1 VLLRDIVQQL
11 QAYKTD
17 ENAVEMNKV
26 LNMYN
31 NRIFSLMEHKEV
43 NATEK
48 GLRRVTQ
55 EWQLENTRRLV
66 YERKIDTGV
75 GLSHMMRVGK
85 RLYVQT

>member
-1 VLLRDIVQQL
+1 GGVIITTLLLANLTLPLFADKKDKIASDHTTDIVLLRDIVQQL

-43 NATEK
+43 NA
-48 GLRRVTQ
+48 
-55 EWQLENTRRLV
+55 
-66 YERKIDTGV
+66 
-75 GLSHMMRVGK
+75 
-85 RLYVQT
+85 

>member
-1 VLLRDIVQQL
+1 LPLFADKKDKVTADHTTDIVLLRDIVQQL

-48 GLRRVTQ
+48 ELRRLTQ

-66 YERKIDTGV
+66 F
-75 GLSHMMRVGK
+75 
-85 RLYVQT
+85 